1 MSCDTTFSELGVRLG
16 AENLALE
23 AHSFGFD
30 STPPIDL
37 PPSQVTPSNFPP
49 PQAINA
55 TPFEGYSAIGQFDDS
70 ATALQMAL
78 VASAIGD
85 NGVIMQPYLVAKAE
99 STYGTIDYQHRPKI
113 WRRATSKQTAVQVRQ
128 LMLGV
133 TQNPLGTAYGVF
145 QSYYANGMPPIAAKT
160 GTAEPGANTC
170 GTYNW
175 LIATGPSGSGET
187 PTVAIAA
194 VVPVPQR
201 ACASGAFSPTGATIA
216 GPVLAPV
223 LNMALQMQKSGAG

>member
-1 MSCDTTFSELGVRLG
+1 M
-16 AENLALE
+16 
-23 AHSFGFD
+23 
-30 STPPIDL
+30 
-37 PPSQVTPSNFPP
+37 SQVTPSNFPP
-49 PQAINA
+49 PQSINA
-55 TPFEGYSAIGQFDDS
+55 TPYEGYSAIGQYDDA

-99 STYGTIDYQHRPKI
+99 STYGSIDYEHHPTI
-113 WRRATSKQTAVQVRQ
+113 WKQATSLKTAVQVRS

-145 QSYYANGMPPIAAKT
+145 EPYYLQGMPPIAAKT
-160 GTAEPGANTC
+160 GTAEPGSNTC

-175 LIATGPSGSGET
+175 LIATGPAGSGQT

-201 ACASGAFSPTGATIA
+201 ACQAGGFNPTGATIA

-223 LNMALQMQKSGAG
+223 LNMALHMQASRSK